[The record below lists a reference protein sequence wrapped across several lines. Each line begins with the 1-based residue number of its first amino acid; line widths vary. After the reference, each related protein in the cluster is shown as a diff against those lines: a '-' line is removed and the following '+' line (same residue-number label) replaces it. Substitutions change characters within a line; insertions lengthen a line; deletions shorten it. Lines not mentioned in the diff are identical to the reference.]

1 MNLFIHCFDFYIA
14 EYVSVNASL
23 HLKFHPL
30 HPNITR
36 HNYSPYCSL
45 NIFQGTDK
53 ENLFNNQEL
62 LKLMI
67 ISFIL
72 LIIKFDPEM
81 MLQRGIR
88 CYI

>member
-36 HNYSPYCSL
+36 Y
-45 NIFQGTDK
+45 
-53 ENLFNNQEL
+53 
-62 LKLMI
+62 
-67 ISFIL
+67 IL
-72 LIIKFDPEM
+72 RSVL
-81 MLQRGIR
+81 
-88 CYI
+88 